1 MNRFA
6 AVILA
11 AGYSSRMG
19 QLKPLLT
26 IGGETISDRLISTFQ
41 ACGVDVYL
49 VVGYRGEEVKAAIRK
64 RDITI
69 VDNPDY
75 ALGMFGSVQAGV
87 RALKPGYDAFFI
99 MPVDIPMVS
108 ADTVRSLQAA
118 YAKHRGKILYPVFG
132 GKRGHPPLLPADFVT
147 VIAGWNAQ
155 GSLRDVLAS
164 QEKPGG

>member
-1 MNRFA
+1 M
-6 AVILA
+6 
-11 AGYSSRMG
+11 
-19 QLKPLLT
+19 
-26 IGGETISDRLISTFQ
+26 
-41 ACGVDVYL
+41 YL

-164 QEKPGG
+164 QEKPAVEISVPDGNILLDIDTQEDYRLLVEKSMTLHRKVQ